1 MSITV
6 STKFKE
12 LILGANSFADI
23 FNGGRILLYDG
34 AQPATADAA
43 VLTPA
48 IAEIT
53 AGGQVWAP
61 GGNSAGGLQYEIA
74 GQWVTKATAQVWKLN
89 TLNSGTPTWFRIFSS
104 ADDSNALSYSYA
116 RIDGAVSDTPATEL
130 VIPNVSLVQGNRLD
144 IQQFLFT
151 ILPLTGA

>member
-12 LILGANSFADI
+12 LILGPNSFGDI
-23 FNGGRILLYDG
+23 FDGGRILLYDG
-34 AQPATADAA
+34 VQPANADMAA
-43 VLTPA
+43 LTPA

-53 AGGQVWAP
+53 TNGLAWAP
-61 GGNSAGGLQYEIA
+61 GGNSSGGLQYELA

-89 TLNSGTPTWFRIFSS
+89 ALSSGTPTWFRIFSS
-104 ADDSNALSYSYA
+104 ADDNNALSYSYA

-130 VIPNVSLVQGNRLD
+130 VLPNVSLVQGNRLD